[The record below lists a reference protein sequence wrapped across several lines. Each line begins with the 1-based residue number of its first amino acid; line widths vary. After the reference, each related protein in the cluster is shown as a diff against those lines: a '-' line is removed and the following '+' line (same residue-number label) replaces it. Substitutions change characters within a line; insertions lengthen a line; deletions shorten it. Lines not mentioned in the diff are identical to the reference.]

1 MQLSARN
8 QLRGT
13 VTVISSGAVM
23 ALVTSDLDTGNE
35 IVAAITVASDKRLGL
50 EIGSEAISII
60 KATEVMATTP

>member
-35 IVAAITVASDKRLGL
+35 IVAAITVASD
-50 EIGSEAISII
+50 
-60 KATEVMATTP
+60 

>member
-1 MQLSARN
+1 
-8 QLRGT
+8 
-13 VTVISSGAVM
+13 M